1 MAPKVH
7 EDGLG
12 AMPPNDEGPRATAPP
27 TAGRISAHP
36 EGAGKPAWRAW
47 ARDARRVLST
57 PERGGLVT
65 DRLRNWPTFER
76 STVVLGYLA
85 FGDEIDLA
93 PAFDALQKPMVV
105 TRSLRGAERGLS
117 LHWSDGGT
125 LERLAS
131 GLRQPVAD
139 TPELA
144 AEALDLV
151 LLPGLAFDLTGHR
164 LGYGQGYFDRFL
176 PRVRPEVPIVGITF
190 DALVVDALPSQPHDV
205 RMTHLLTET
214 GVRAVDEPPPA

>member
-1 MAPKVH
+1 MAPDVH
-7 EDGLG
+7 EDGPG
-12 AMPPNDEGPRATAPP
+12 TMPPNDEGPGATAPL
-27 TAGRISAHP
+27 AASLISGHP
-36 EGAGKPAWRAW
+36 EGTGKPAWRAW

-65 DRLRNWPTFER
+65 DRLRHWPTFER
-76 STVVLGYLA
+76 SAMVLGYLA

-93 PAFDALQKPMVV
+93 PAFAALQKPMVV
-105 TRSLRGAERGLS
+105 TRSLRGAERALS
-117 LHWSDGGT
+117 LHWSEGAT
-125 LERLAS
+125 LERLAG

-139 TPELA
+139 TPDLP

-176 PRVRPEVPIVGITF
+176 PRLRPEVPIVGITF

-214 GVRAVDEPPPA
+214 GVRAIDDPPPA